1 MSNQE
6 LVKCECM
13 AQPDKTGIVFND
25 NIQGIQE
32 WPMSKNFPEG
42 EISYRLNNFSA
53 DFATNWQ
60 IRAVTV
66 AFRAWQWRIKKLKFR
81 RERNPTAHVDAD
93 IWWRPQ
99 EFFSSPNVFAHAWY
113 PGQGEISGNCELNDS
128 WDYVPGVHLSRMN
141 HPPLV
146 PILVHEFG
154 HSVIGLTHDPTSAL
168 EIMYPSFS
176 IGSKKTGLGPNDVSR
191 SQGRHDA
198 RTLPQYIIDYFLNR
212 RQMGWDFTA

>member
-1 MSNQE
+1 ME
-6 LVKCECM
+6 MVKCECM
-13 AQPDKTGIVFND
+13 AQPDKNGILFKD
-25 NIQGIQE
+25 GIEGITE

-42 EISYRLNNFSA
+42 EVSYRLNNFSQ

-66 AFRAWQWRIKKLKFR
+66 AFRTWQWRIKKLKFR
-81 RERNPTAHVDAD
+81 REFNMTAHVDAD
-93 IWWRPQ
+93 IWWRPA

-113 PGQGEISGNCELNDS
+113 PGQGEISGNCEINDS

-146 PILVHEFG
+146 PILIHEFG
-154 HSVIGLTHDPTSAL
+154 HSVIGLTHDPTSNK

-176 IGSKKTGLGPNDVSR
+176 IGSKKTVLGSNDIWR
-191 SQGRHDA
+191 AQERHGK
-198 RTLPQYIIDYFLNR
+198 RTVPQFILDYFMNR
-212 RQMGWDFTA
+212 RQLGWDFTR